1 MKLARTLAV
10 FAFSAAAFAAPMTN
24 TAKLVIPYDVQQVIV
39 VDYKTFYNSPS
50 AMALKE
56 KVMPPPLKQFETA
69 LRNAGVN
76 PEQDVD
82 QLVFASFRD
91 EKTLKFV
98 GVAQGQ
104 FPGQKLLA
112 KFKKDKTKPE
122 RYQGAS
128 IYPMGSGM
136 YLSLLD
142 NFNMVF
148 GEKAA
153 VKEALDVRNGQ
164 GKNLSSNNE
173 ITDMLSSVENEP
185 VWSVLDSQGTQYMLK
200 SALGDVAD
208 LADYNVVKNRLKG
221 SRYKVNFTS
230 GVDFN
235 LDVVT
240 SDTFTAASLASL
252 AKAGMMVRKSATDDE
267 KEKLAIDSMK
277 VTSDSNNLKLG
288 FKTDETKF
296 QALLNSDLF
305 KAVSK

>member
-1 MKLARTLAV
+1 
-10 FAFSAAAFAAPMTN
+10 
-24 TAKLVIPYDVQQVIV
+24 

-56 KVMPPPLKQFETA
+56 KVLPPPLKQFETA

-82 QLVFASFRD
+82 QLVFASYRD

-142 NFNMVF
+142 NFNMLF
-148 GEKAA
+148 GEKTS
-153 VKEALDVRNGQ
+153 VKQALDIRNGQ
-164 GKNLSSNNE
+164 GKNFSSNNE
-173 ITDMLSSVENEP
+173 ITDMISSVENEP

-200 SALGDVAD
+200 SALGDVSE
-208 LADYNVVKNRLKG
+208 LADYNMVKNRLKG

-240 SDTFTAASLASL
+240 SDNFTAASLASL
-252 AKAGMMVRKSATDDE
+252 ARAGMMVRKSAANDDTE
-267 KEKLAIDSMK
+267 RFAIDSMK
-277 VTSDSNNLKLG
+277 VSSESNNLKLG